1 VSNRDRNLDVKNG
14 RAARKG
20 TTLKPALKRKASE
33 DKAPKPQKAMKK
45 SDTAT
50 PAVDVPATP
59 AAEVVATPAAEASAT
74 TTPAVQASNPTA
86 AEASSTAATTPA
98 GEISTTPLTVIKAP
112 TGTDLEHA
120 ELLMGLRG
128 S

>member
-45 SDTAT
+45 SD
-50 PAVDVPATP
+50 
-59 AAEVVATPAAEASAT
+59 
-74 TTPAVQASNPTA
+74 TPAVQASNPTA